1 MKILSNIFYVK
12 FSKEFNKN
20 LSKWFSGL
28 LLDLVI
34 NVMSSF
40 LIRCK
45 VLDPLNQEQI
55 PFYFLNDL
63 FWNPVPSSMDDL
75 NWTRFVLPKA
85 STSWRPMKRRF
96 LEFHSGKRDICL
108 VKCQDFKKDLS
119 SSPANTDFQKNNNI
133 PLILTV
139 RRAKQNQS

>member
-55 PFYFLNDL
+55 PFYFLDDL

-75 NWTRFVLPKA
+75 N
-85 STSWRPMKRRF
+85 
-96 LEFHSGKRDICL
+96 
-108 VKCQDFKKDLS
+108 
-119 SSPANTDFQKNNNI
+119 
-133 PLILTV
+133 
-139 RRAKQNQS
+139 

>member
-1 MKILSNIFYVK
+1 MKIFSNIFYVK

-75 NWTRFVLPKA
+75 N
-85 STSWRPMKRRF
+85 
-96 LEFHSGKRDICL
+96 
-108 VKCQDFKKDLS
+108 
-119 SSPANTDFQKNNNI
+119 
-133 PLILTV
+133 
-139 RRAKQNQS
+139 